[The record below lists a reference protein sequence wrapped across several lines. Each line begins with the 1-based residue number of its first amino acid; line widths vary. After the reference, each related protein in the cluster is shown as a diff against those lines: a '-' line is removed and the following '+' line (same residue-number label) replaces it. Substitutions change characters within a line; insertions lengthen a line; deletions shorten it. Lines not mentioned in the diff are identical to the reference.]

1 MRIIRMSVEDYLKAS
16 GFTEAGI
23 ELFAP
28 RCVTKEVLRDVLDTI
43 GCSHLWD
50 YDFMDLDEL
59 IDREEEMQS
68 IDDWKNNEDTYAVL
82 FDRLWEVEQ

>member
-1 MRIIRMSVEDYLKAS
+1 MRIIRISVENYLKAL

-23 ELFAP
+23 ERFAP
-28 RCVTKEVLRDVLDTI
+28 KCVNKDVLRDVLDTFD
-43 GCSHLWD
+43 CSHLWD

-68 IDDWKNNEDTYAVL
+68 IDDWKDKEDTYAVI
-82 FDRLWEVEQ
+82 FNRLWEVEE